1 MTHLLSRHYPAPK
14 DAGGGDRTRTCTGL
28 PLNGFLDRGSTNY
41 AYSSICGQYLLCA
54 SPCPGL
60 PVFCHGPAALPCRVA
75 NEDAIFT
82 YWNRDIPGWVLSR
95 PRSPTQAY
103 DLFFSIFLILYY
115 ISLINL
121 YFVYFGGDG
130 WIRTNGPRRV
140 GSLAGSWFK
149 PLTHISM

>member
-1 MTHLLSRHYPAPK
+1 MWSPK
-14 DAGGGDRTRTCTGL
+14 CLIRNA
-28 PLNGFLDRGSTNY
+28 
-41 AYSSICGQYLLCA
+41 
-54 SPCPGL
+54 
-60 PVFCHGPAALPCRVA
+60 
-75 NEDAIFT
+75 
-82 YWNRDIPGWVLSR
+82 PGWLLRR

-103 DLFFSIFLILYY
+103 DLFFGVFLILYY
-115 ISLINL
+115 TSLINL